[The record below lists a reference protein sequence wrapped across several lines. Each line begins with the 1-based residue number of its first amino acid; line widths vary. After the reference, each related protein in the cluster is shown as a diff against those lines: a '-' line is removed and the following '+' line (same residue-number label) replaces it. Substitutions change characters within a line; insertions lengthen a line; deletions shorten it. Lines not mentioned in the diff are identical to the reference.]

1 MNAVSKIVFCVLV
14 FSVSGHAFRSMPERE
29 VLVFRGASDAS
40 AAVSVGE
47 DMFVVADDENNILRI
62 YETSKAG
69 QPVSSFNM
77 TSFLGIEPE
86 HPEADIED
94 ATIVGRRIYWITSH
108 GRNKDG
114 KIRPNRYR
122 FFATELLIENRSV
135 KLRPAGK
142 PYKNLV
148 HELLK
153 TNAARRLGLDK
164 ATRFGEDLKKKDR
177 EKLAPKDEGLN
188 IEGLFASA
196 DGGTL
201 YIGLRNPRPKDKQ
214 NGRAKAIV
222 IPLLNPDMI
231 IDKGE
236 TPVFGE
242 PFLWDLKGLGIRS
255 MEYSR
260 FHKACFI
267 IAGGPDE
274 DEGFAL
280 YRWSGKP
287 ESPPELE
294 CELSLGKS
302 KFSPEA
308 LIPFERSGRLLILSD
323 DGSLVVKVT
332 GVWECLEG
340 EYRKDGTTLN
350 KYLAN
355 PAKKTF
361 RGIWL
366 KLEGR

>member
-1 MNAVSKIVFCVLV
+1 MKVLSKIVIVIWMFVI
-14 FSVSGHAFRSMPERE
+14 VSPAVCDGPARE

-40 AAVSVGE
+40 AAVAVGE
-47 DMFVVADDENNILRI
+47 NMFVVADDENNILRI
-62 YETSKAG
+62 YKTGKAG
-69 QPVSSFNM
+69 QPVGSFDI
-77 TSFLGIEPE
+77 TSFLDIEPD
-86 HPEADIED
+86 HPEADIEA

-114 KIRPNRYR
+114 KLRPNRYR
-122 FFATELLIENRSV
+122 FFATDVFVENRSV

-142 PYKNLV
+142 PYKTMA

-153 TNAARRLGLDK
+153 TNAARRIGLDK
-164 ATRFGEDLKKKDR
+164 ATRFGEELKKKDR
-177 EKLAPKDEGLN
+177 EKLAPKKEGLN
-188 IEGLFASA
+188 IEGLCASA

-201 YIGLRNPRPKDKQ
+201 YIGFRNPRPKDKPG
-214 NGRAKAIV
+214 GRAKAIV
-222 IPLLNPDMI
+222 IPLLNPDRV

-236 TPVFGE
+236 APVFGE
-242 PFLWDLKGLGIRS
+242 PILWDLKGLGIRS
-255 MEYSR
+255 MEYYR
-260 FHKACFI
+260 FHKACFV

-287 ESPPELE
+287 ESPPALVR
-294 CELSLGKS
+294 ELSLGKS

-308 LIPFERSGRLLILSD
+308 LIPFEKTGRLLMLSD
-323 DGSLVVKVT
+323 DGSLLVKVA
-332 GVWECLEG
+332 GEWECLEG
-340 EYRKDGTTLN
+340 EYRKDGTCLN

-355 PAKKTF
+355 PGRKTF

-366 KLEGR
+366 ELEDR

>member
-1 MNAVSKIVFCVLV
+1 MKVISKIVFVIWMFV
-14 FSVSGHAFRSMPERE
+14 MVSPAVCDVPAGE

-40 AAVSVGE
+40 AAVAVGE
-47 DMFVVADDENNILRI
+47 NMFVVADDENNILRI

-69 QPVSSFNM
+69 WPIGSFDM
-77 TSFLGIEPE
+77 TSFLGIESD

-114 KIRPNRYR
+114 KLRPNRYR
-122 FFATELLIENRSV
+122 FFATELVVENRSV

-142 PYKNLV
+142 PCETLI

-153 TNAARRLGLDK
+153 TTAAHRLGLDK
-164 ATRFGEDLKKKDR
+164 ATRFDAELKKKDR
-177 EKLAPKDEGLN
+177 EKLAPKNEGLN
-188 IEGLFASA
+188 IEGLCGSA

-201 YIGLRNPRPKDKQ
+201 YIGLRNPRPKDKPG
-214 NGRAKAIV
+214 GRAKAIV
-222 IPLLNPDMI
+222 IPLYNPDRVI
-231 IDKGE
+231 EKGE

-242 PFLWDLKGLGIRS
+242 PILWDFKGLGIRS
-255 MEYSR
+255 MEYSH

-274 DEGFAL
+274 DVGFAV

-287 ESPPELE
+287 ESQPVLDRELG
-294 CELSLGKS
+294 LGKS

-308 LIPFERSGRLLILSD
+308 LIPFEKSGRLLMLSD
-323 DGSLVVKVT
+323 DGSLVVKVA
-332 GVWECLEG
+332 GAWECLEG

-350 KYLAN
+350 KYLVN
-355 PAKKTF
+355 PGRKTF

-366 KLEGR
+366 DLGGR